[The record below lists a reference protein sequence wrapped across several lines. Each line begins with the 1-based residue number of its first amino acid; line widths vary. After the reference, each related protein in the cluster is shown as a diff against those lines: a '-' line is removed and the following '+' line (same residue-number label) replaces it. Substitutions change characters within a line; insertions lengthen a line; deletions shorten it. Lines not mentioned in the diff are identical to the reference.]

1 MDRKNKNIKTVV
13 WESKDERNIRVSTK
27 ALVYK

>member
-13 WESKDERNIRVSTK
+13 WAGKDKRNIRVSTK